1 MEMKKSMTFAA
12 GWTQS
17 IDTSDEGQERQDLAT
32 YISDTFKAVN
42 GFRPRY
48 DHTDHTIE
56 DLRNMANRLQDEV
69 VEESIRAEK
78 VFLQKKR
85 DKSAHRAAMKYYTN
99 LKPRNES
106 LKFALLDALEA

>member
-1 MEMKKSMTFAA
+1 MRMTFAP
-12 GWTQS
+12 GWTQA
-17 IDTSDEGQERQDLAT
+17 IRPENERYDLMC
-32 YISDTFKAVN
+32 YITDTFKALN

-48 DHTDHTIE
+48 DHNEDTIE

-85 DKSAHRAAMKYYTN
+85 DKAAHKRAMKYYTN

>member
-1 MEMKKSMTFAA
+1 MRMTFSP
-12 GWTQS
+12 GWTQE
-17 IDTSDEGQERQDLAT
+17 IRPEKEREDLMC

-48 DHTDHTIE
+48 DHTEDTIE
-56 DLRNMANRLQDEV
+56 DLRAMANSLQDDV
-69 VEESIRAEK
+69 VEAGIREEK
-78 VFLQKKR
+78 RALQKKR

-99 LKPRNES
+99 LKPRNDT

>member
-1 MEMKKSMTFAA
+1 MRMTFAP
-12 GWTQS
+12 GWTQE
-17 IDTSDEGQERQDLAT
+17 IRPEKEREDLMC

-48 DHTDHTIE
+48 DLTEDTIE
-56 DLRNMANRLQDEV
+56 DLRAMANSLQDDV
-69 VEESIRAEK
+69 VEAGIREEK
-78 VFLQKKR
+78 RALQKKR

-99 LKPRNES
+99 LKPRNDT